1 MDTNA
6 SDLNAVLRVIDFL
19 ADPISYRA
27 KIAELLEAS
36 GTAQAK
42 IDEAQAASAALDEKK
57 ANHDKQI
64 ATERTAHQSQLEEDR
79 RQFTARCN
87 ERETAFKVRE
97 ATVAAAEKK
106 LATERQEVADLRSD
120 LEARIRAIN
129 SAVDSRPF
137 PRAMPA

>member
-19 ADPISYRA
+19 ADPVSYRA

-42 IDEAQAASAALDEKK
+42 TEEAQAASAALDEKK
-57 ANHDKQI
+57 VDHDKQI
-64 ATERTAHQSQLEEDR
+64 ASERAAHESQLEEDR

-97 ATVAAAEKK
+97 AATAASEKK
-106 LATERQEVADLRSD
+106 LAAERQEVAD
-120 LEARIRAIN
+120 IRADLDQRVAAFNKAI
-129 SAVDSRPF
+129 DPRPF
-137 PRAMPA
+137 PRAVPA